1 MFLIEKIKKF
11 IFSILVITAIL
22 TWTAVYYAEAGN
34 KALKVVFFDIG
45 QGDSIFVETPS
56 GHQVLIDGGPSST
69 VLSKL
74 GRELAFYD
82 RDLDM
87 IILTHPDSDHLNG
100 IVEVLERYNVDL
112 ILWTGI
118 EHTTIAYQ
126 EFKNL
131 INQKNIKTKI
141 AMSGQIIELG
151 QAVFYILWPSDN
163 LENRTSYNINSTSIV
178 AQLVYGESE
187 FLFMGDAESRIETEL
202 IASDFGN
209 LQSDVLKVGHHGS
222 KTSTSLEFLKTIR
235 PKASV
240 ISCGLKNKY
249 KHPHENTLQ
258 NLQSINTKVFRTD
271 LNGDVKMI
279 SNGENIHIKTGK

>member
-1 MFLIEKIKKF
+1 
-11 IFSILVITAIL
+11 
-22 TWTAVYYAEAGN
+22 
-34 KALKVVFFDIG
+34 
-45 QGDSIFVETPS
+45 
-56 GHQVLIDGGPSST
+56 
-69 VLSKL
+69 
-74 GRELAFYD
+74 
-82 RDLDM
+82 M